1 MTKGMK
7 QNLFKI
13 KNLTRYF
20 DGKQVLDV
28 RELNLP
34 RGEIICIVGE
44 SGCGKTTLLELLGL
58 MTNPAKTDP
67 QYADNQILLKA
78 GEKVVDYR
86 KELWHSDEKSAAVR
100 RNNFSF
106 LFQQANLLPDLNV
119 QENVMLPSI
128 IKSPAETQQNIIN
141 IDKIFNEVQISHR
154 RDFATDQLSVGQKQ
168 RTAFARSVFREH
180 SVLFA
185 DEPTGNL
192 DPFNART
199 VFELIKN
206 HVEENSENTA
216 IIVTHDIQLA
226 LEFSH
231 RIAALSRNGFCD
243 NSRVFYKEN
252 DCWYNEKSR
261 VSIPEK
267 NAQNEI
273 EKLIQDQIDKKDI
286 SESNRTESGRV
297 AAFEKFFGLRTK
309 NDFSLIKSG
318 HTGKKKLNFSAML
331 ILLILVAGF
340 LAIGFANG
348 SLADL
353 ARKMSDPFVN
363 WLDVELTDKYRYQPD
378 KIINK
383 LREPGNFQKYSIAQ
397 ISRFS
402 RFSILIQDKKLQGS
416 RFIKGRTISLDD
428 EVLNKITSEK
438 FLIKG
443 KGFSSVKDI
452 GLIVT
457 ESFFEDFGYSRDDLF
472 VKMIYSSENHPEK
485 IIPIPIRGVV
495 SELPGD
501 NDFISTDYFKY
512 ELYHSRNYPQPF
524 NPYRTERLL
533 IFVPVNEDKSFT
545 VLDSLDRFFRHAD
558 LPAKYHDPFLSD
570 PQVYDQAY
578 TDGFIL
584 QVNFDEQLSIA
595 EIDSLFEIIQEMPQF
610 TDMAMTQFY
619 RTNFDNRSKAK
630 IIHDKLSINLSSID
644 NVFALKEFLLKEFNI
659 SLDVARVELLNNFY
673 KVKKITI
680 ALSWTIIFFAIFSVN
695 IFVFFYLYINLYKQR
710 IHLGSLKAFGLTS
723 KRLSRFYIRKMMA
736 FLTRILAI
744 SLVTSV
750 VLGYLGFVR
759 FLWRLFTGM
768 QTESLY
774 FDLIDFNNLPD
785 IKNLSLPVFILLL
798 IIGTY
803 FSLRIAG
810 NRILSYSP
818 GDLVKDRVK

>member
-1 MTKGMK
+1 MK
-7 QNLFKI
+7 KNLFKI

-20 DGKQVLDV
+20 DGKQVLNIQ
-28 RELNLP
+28 ELNLP
-34 RGEIICIVGE
+34 RGEVVCIVGE

-58 MTNPAKTDP
+58 MTNPAQADP
-67 QYADNQILLKA
+67 QYADNQILLRT
-78 GEKVVDYR
+78 GEKIINYR
-86 KELWHSDEKSAAVR
+86 HELWHSDEKSAEVR

-128 IKSPAETQQNIIN
+128 IKSPRETRDNITN

-199 VFELIKN
+199 VFELIKK
-206 HVEENSENTA
+206 HVDKNPENTA
-216 IIVTHDIQLA
+216 IIVTHDIELA
-226 LEFSH
+226 LEFSD

-243 NSRVFYKEN
+243 NSRVFYKQ
-252 DCWYNEKSR
+252 DQHWYNEKSQQR
-261 VSIPEK
+261 IPAEDTQK
-267 NAQNEI
+267 NI
-273 EKLIQDQIDKKDI
+273 EDLIQDQIDKKEI
-286 SESNRTESGRV
+286 TESGRQHSGGI
-297 AAFEKFFGLRTK
+297 AEFEKFFGERAK
-309 NDFSLIKSG
+309 NEFSLIKST
-318 HTGKKKLNFSAML
+318 HTGKKKLNLSAFL
-331 ILLILVAGF
+331 ILFILVAGF

-363 WLDVELTDKYRYQPD
+363 WLDLELTDKYRYQPD

-383 LREPGNFQKYSIAQ
+383 LREPGNFEQYSIAQ

-402 RFSILIQDKKLQGS
+402 QFSILIQDKKLAGS
-416 RFIKGRTISLDD
+416 RFIKGRTISLND
-428 EVLNKITSEK
+428 EVLDKITGEK
-438 FLIKG
+438 FIVKG
-443 KGFSSVKDI
+443 SGFSSEKDI

-457 ESFFEDFGYSRDDLF
+457 DSFFEDFGYSRKDLF
-472 VKMIYSSENHPEK
+472 VKMVYSSANHPEK
-485 IIPIPIRGVV
+485 IIPIPIRGIV

-501 NDFISTDYFKY
+501 NDFLSTDYFKY

-533 IFVPVNEDKSFT
+533 IFVPVNEARSFAL
-545 VLDSLDRFFRHAD
+545 LDSLDAFFRSED
-558 LPAKYHDPFLSD
+558 LPGKVRHPFLSD
-570 PQVYDQAY
+570 PQPYDQAY
-578 TDGFIL
+578 QQGFIL
-584 QVNFDEQLSIA
+584 PVNFAAPLSIT
-595 EIDSLFEIIQEMPQF
+595 EIDHIFEIIQEQPQF
-610 TDMAMTQFY
+610 SELAMTQFY
-619 RTNFDNRSKAK
+619 RTNFDNRSKAE

-644 NVFALKEFLLKEFNI
+644 NVFALKAFLLKEFNI

-723 KRLSRFYIRKMMA
+723 QRLNRFYIRKMMA
-736 FLTRILAI
+736 FLMRIL
-744 SLVTSV
+744 SLSLLTSII
-750 VLGYLGFVR
+750 LGYLGFVR
-759 FLWRLFTGM
+759 LLWRIFTGIK
-768 QTESLY
+768 TESLY
-774 FDLIDFNNLPD
+774 FDLIDFNNLLD
-785 IKNLSLPVFILLL
+785 IKNLSLPVFILFL

-803 FSLRIAG
+803 YSLRIAG